1 MSLSAI
7 ATPLVRLWLVIA
19 AMCVLSA
26 SQLLAQPEP
35 DDEPV
40 PEFDLEME
48 PPQVSAPGGRG
59 APVVNPRTS
68 SRVPSAQRNSLQAA
82 NAQASG
88 SEPTTAQPA
97 QEVELIMV
105 DMELNDVLLN
115 LEQLTKKPIIRSQ
128 SLPAVKI
135 NFNGQGP
142 MSKDEAILVIKSLLA
157 LNGVI
162 VTDLGQG
169 LIKAVPA
176 AGASGATAQVPEFI
190 HGSTLGLPPSQAYYT
205 KFFKFNYLDAEKEG
219 TVVVQSLSSGGI
231 QPVVFPKNN
240 ALLVTDMLVNLQR
253 MEEVLETADMPDYDN
268 ERIFFFNLKHI
279 KAPDLAQ
286 RLTKLTTGT
295 SGIARYFNNN
305 TTFEADERTNQLI
318 AITHPSNKVILENL
332 IAELDKDV
340 EPITSSEVF
349 YIKHAQA
356 TEIDSLLEEVITG
369 QQNARNKSESAD
381 KNKQQSPESNT
392 AVGPGGQDALAA
404 DAAPMPSPDSGLVV
418 AELGKN
424 LQFSDFV
431 TVVADERSNSIV
443 AYGTKSDLIQIG
455 RLIEQIDV
463 LLAQVY
469 IEVLI
474 AEVTL
479 TDNSASG
486 FSEFSLEGSA
496 VTSNLTASTA
506 VNQGQLSAAPFSID
520 VSLNPDTFE
529 AVLRTAAENTNI
541 RILSVPNIVTTHNQE
556 ANVNVSQSQPIIT
569 SSVTNLTSNNTDG
582 TTSNDVQYRDIGI
595 QLTVK
600 PLIGSNGIIQME
612 IEQIVEN
619 VVDTTPING
628 TDQPI
633 IGKREATSFVSVSDG
648 QVIVLAGLQ
657 STQFNTSDGK
667 LWIIGDIPI
676 IGDLLNP
683 ESETNERRELMIF
696 IRPTV
701 YFGPEDA
708 HKHAQKIIGHL
719 DNGSDVS
726 TFLQTDDMTQVT
738 KVQRIDALKQ
748 SEELETETGEG
759 HPFNVNAPLS
769 DSEQK
774 KSAKRSPYSGN

>member
-1 MSLSAI
+1 MFLSAI
-7 ATPLVRLWLVIA
+7 ANPFARIWLVFTTLGLMA
-19 AMCVLSA
+19 GAP
-26 SQLLAQPEP
+26 LLAQNDPEP
-35 DDEPV
+35 
-40 PEFDLEME
+40 E
-48 PPQVSAPGGRG
+48 PPVAGEMPLLTAPGGRG
-59 APVVNPRTS
+59 APMRSPAQSRAEPVVATS
-68 SRVPSAQRNSLQAA
+68 
-82 NAQASG
+82 
-88 SEPTTAQPA
+88 T
-97 QEVELIMV
+97 QEVELMMV

-115 LEQLTKKPIIRSQ
+115 LEKLTKKPIIRSQ

-135 NFNGQGP
+135 NFDGLGP
-142 MSKDEAILVIKSLLA
+142 MTKDEAILAIKSLLA

-162 VTDLGQG
+162 ITDMGDGFLKAVNAAGQG
-169 LIKAVPA
+169 
-176 AGASGATAQVPEFI
+176 GATAQVPEFI
-190 HGSTLGLPPSQAYYT
+190 HGSALEMQPSQAYYT

-219 TVVVQSLSSGGI
+219 TVVVQSLSSGGVN
-231 QPVVFPKNN
+231 PVVFPKNN

-253 MEEVLETADMPDYDN
+253 MEEVLDTADTPNYDN
-268 ERIFFFNLKHI
+268 ERIFFFSLRHI

-305 TTFEADERTNQLI
+305 TIFEADERTNQLI
-318 AITHPSNKVILENL
+318 AITHPSNKPILDNL
-332 IAELDKDV
+332 IEELDKDV

-356 TEIDSLLEEVITG
+356 TEIDALLEEVITG
-369 QQNARNKSESAD
+369 QQNARDKSESA
-381 KNKQQSPESNT
+381 KKQNTGSPESNT
-392 AVGPGGQDALAA
+392 APGAGGQDALVA
-404 DAAPMPSPDSGLVV
+404 DTAPLPTPTQGLAV
-418 AELGKN
+418 AEIGKN

-431 TVVADERSNSIV
+431 TVVADERSNAIV
-443 AYGTKSDLIQIG
+443 AYGTKTDLIQIE

-463 LLAQVY
+463 LLAQVF

-479 TDNSASG
+479 TDDAVSG
-486 FSEFSLEGSA
+486 FSSFSLTGSSA
-496 VTSNLTASTA
+496 VGGSVLDPAATSSWALGGTGNSNANLAS
-506 VNQGQLSAAPFSID
+506 PFSFTA
-520 VSLNPDTFE
+520 SLNPDEFR
-529 AVLRTAAENTNI
+529 VIIQQAAANSNI

-569 SSVTNLTSNNTDG
+569 SSVTNLATGATNG

-619 VVDTTPING
+619 VVSTTQVNG
-628 TDQPI
+628 SEQPI

-648 QVIVLAGLQ
+648 EVIVLAGLQ
-657 STQFNTSDGK
+657 ATQFSNGDGK
-667 LWIIGDIPI
+667 LWLLGYIPL

-701 YFGPEDA
+701 YFGPDDA
-708 HKHAQKIIGHL
+708 HKHAQEVISRL
-719 DNGSDVS
+719 DNGADVQ
-726 TFLQTDDMTQVT
+726 TFLETDDMTQVT
-738 KVQRIDALKQ
+738 KIQREQTLELQ
-748 SEELETETGEG
+748 EELEKQTGED
-759 HPFNVNAPLS
+759 HLFNVNAPNTNP
-769 DSEQK
+769 DDK
-774 KSAKRSPYSGN
+774 KNAKRSPYSGK